1 MWPAPGGCRRST
13 PAWPAGWPAPVR
25 SGPGWCSRRR
35 SASRRRSPR
44 SPGRPAPA
52 PDPLAA
58 RGRLW
63 GETISPDPRT
73 TAGRPAMSVIS
84 QFRELPKGSRNA
96 FISALLGWTMDAF
109 DYFIVVLVYADIA
122 EDFGVSLTKMAFLTT
137 VTLLMRP
144 VGALLFGVWADRIGR
159 RTPLIVDVTFYSI
172 VGFACAF
179 APNFGVLL
187 VLRLLYGIGMGGE
200 WGLGAALAMEKIPT
214 NLRGFF
220 SGVLQQGYSLGYLLA
235 AVSYLAIINWTD
247 WGWRGLFALSLIP
260 ALISLF
266 LRSRLSESEV
276 WEKVQL
282 TRTSTA
288 QVLRQPSIL
297 RRMVYLVLLM
307 TAFNWMSHGT
317 QDIYPTFLKKGLDFS
332 PNTAIYIA
340 ILYNIGA
347 MIGGTLI
354 GSLSERLGRRRT
366 IMLAAALGL
375 PVVPLFALSHSLGL
389 VCLGS
394 FLMQFCV
401 QGAWGVIPAHL
412 TELSPDEIRGF
423 YPGVTYQLGNCL
435 AAFNLPIQQALA
447 KSHGYP
453 FALAATIIPVFIAVA
468 VLTALGSEARGIRF
482 GSAESSALRTPETP
496 ARV

>member
-1 MWPAPGGCRRST
+1 MWQFSRTA
-13 PAWPAGWPAPVR
+13 AGAE
-25 SGPGWCSRRR
+25 
-35 SASRRRSPR
+35 
-44 SPGRPAPA
+44 PGRDRQAV
-52 PDPLAA
+52 D
-58 RGRLW
+58 
-63 GETISPDPRT
+63 EMTDVTTQERT
-73 TAGRPAMSVIS
+73 SLTAE
-84 QFRELPKGSRNA
+84 QRNA
-96 FISALLGWTMDAF
+96 FAAAFIGWAMDAY
-109 DYFIVVLVYADIA
+109 DYFLVVLVYADIA
-122 EDFGVSLTKMAFLTT
+122 KDFGVSLERMAFLTT
-137 VTLLMRP
+137 VTLIMRP
-144 VGALLFGVWADRIGR
+144 VGAALFGLWADRAGR
-159 RTPLIVDVTFYSI
+159 RVPLLVNVSFYSL

-179 APNFGVLL
+179 APNYSTLL

-214 NLRGFF
+214 SRRGFF
-220 SGVLQQGYSLGYLLA
+220 SGILQQGYSLGYLLA

-282 TRTSTA
+282 NRTPPA

-317 QDIYPTFLKKGLDFS
+317 QDVYPTFLKKGLDFS

-347 MIGGTLI
+347 MIGGTIL
-354 GSLSERLGRRRT
+354 GGLSERLGRRRT
-366 IMLAAALGL
+366 IMLAALLAL
-375 PVVPLFALSHSLGL
+375 PVVPLFAASHAIGL

-394 FLMQFCV
+394 FLMQFFV

-435 AAFNLPIQQALA
+435 AAFNLPIQERLA
-447 KSHGYP
+447 ASHSYE
-453 FALAATIIPVFIAVA
+453 FALTVTIVPVLVA
-468 VLTALGSEARGIRF
+468 VIVLAGIGREARGVRF
-482 GSAESSALRTPETP
+482 GEVRAEELKAT
-496 ARV
+496 V